1 MKLYRIIDLDRDI
14 DEQHPPYFDLPA
26 GVETPNIGDVVTI
39 QEWVPGLGE
48 CGPGLKKT
56 VEGIVRLTEKPAR
69 YRLLFKPEAKP

>member
-14 DEQHPPYFDLPA
+14 DEQHPPYYDLPA
-26 GVETPNIGDVVTI
+26 GVDVPTIGDEVTI

-48 CGPGLKKT
+48 CGPGIKKT

-69 YRLLFKPEAKP
+69 YRLLFKPEARP